1 LSINAA
7 ARENIRMIHRRMTL
21 LGAVAALA
29 VPSLPRPAAAASTWS
44 VGWRLPA
51 DLRFIDGNGGPVGMD
66 VLGRGVAIVRIG
78 GLWCPPCRA
87 ERPEVDAF
95 EAAHPRIPIFLAVS
109 AGRGISVEDAF
120 QAEIADFRRRG
131 RDLARVMRRD
141 PMGARIVAPPQVP
154 HTLVLRDGIAIE
166 SLSGIGSYQ
175 GRRSF
180 LDAAPTWRT
189 YVEAVLLCAA
199 PDLLEADAV
208 LPASRAIAQRRAPDA
223 CRA

>member
-1 LSINAA
+1 
-7 ARENIRMIHRRMTL
+7 
-21 LGAVAALA
+21 
-29 VPSLPRPAAAASTWS
+29 
-44 VGWRLPA
+44 
-51 DLRFIDGNGGPVGMD
+51 MD

-87 ERPEVDAF
+87 ERPEAEAF
-95 EAAHPRIPIFLAVS
+95 ESAHPRVHLLLVVAAPPGGSI
-109 AGRGISVEDAF
+109 DHAF
-120 QAEIADFRRRG
+120 QAEIADFRQRG

-141 PMGARIVAPPQVP
+141 PTGARIPAPPNVP
-154 HTLVLRDGIAIE
+154 HTLVLRDGVAIE

-175 GRRSF
+175 GRRGL

-189 YVEAVLLCAA
+189 YIEAALFCAA

-208 LPASRAIAQRRAPDA
+208 LPAARAIAQRRAPDA